1 MKKPRET
8 PEQLR
13 FEVDDTIKQLDGYLK
28 DHEDSESITL
38 VARKQALLEFYGEQ
52 LDQLIYEKKELE
64 FDIEKIK
71 DLEALNWKVNQLT
84 GLEEALADCAE
95 RVIICKDEIKQRI
108 KEIGSPELR
117 KRTKQEFDDIVKEY
131 EE

>member
-13 FEVDDTIKQLDGYLK
+13 IEVDDAIKQLDGYLK
-28 DHEDSESITL
+28 DHQDVESVTL

-108 KEIGSPELR
+108 KEIASPELR
-117 KRTKQEFDDIVKEY
+117 KRTRQEFDEIVKEY
-131 EE
+131 ED